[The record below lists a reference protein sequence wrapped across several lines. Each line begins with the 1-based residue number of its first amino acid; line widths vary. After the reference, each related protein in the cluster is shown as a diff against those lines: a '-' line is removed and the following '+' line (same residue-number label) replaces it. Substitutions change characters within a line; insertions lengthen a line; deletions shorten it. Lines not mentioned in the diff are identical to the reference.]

1 MKFKKKN
8 KNMLFT
14 QSFVIILM
22 LTLLKTPMVT
32 HMHNYVE
39 PLLKSISLK
48 ESKDIPSVAEQFGL
62 SKDEFNQQIDLT
74 RQYQTGNTSAIE
86 GSA

>member
-1 MKFKKKN
+1 
-8 KNMLFT
+8 
-14 QSFVIILM
+14 
-22 LTLLKTPMVT
+22 
-32 HMHNYVE
+32 MHNYVE

-62 SKDEFNQQIDLT
+62 SKDEFNQQIDLI
-74 RQYQTGNTSAIE
+74 RQYQAGNTSAIE